1 MHFGAQGAGFW
12 DGHNLSTLLRG
23 RRTAVASS
31 TLRAR
36 SPRRAPRSAP
46 LVVALA
52 VSLTAAT
59 LFPGTTAEAGAREQA
74 RRIHERLAGVPP
86 TDAVLATMQAD
97 VAGGNPTAAANTA
110 MNNSSFYTVTLKNFA
125 APWTNRDQSVFVPLN
140 DYTATVI
147 GMVRDDVPFNE
158 LLSGDILYIGNA
170 GLGLPGV
177 SATSNTHYEQIE
189 TRGIDLRTGL
199 VRTTQSGVYGTPPAA
214 TAGVMTS
221 RAAAQAFFVAGTN
234 RAMFRFTMLNHMC
247 RDLEEV
253 QDTSLPPDLI
263 RQDVSRSPGGDA
275 RLFLNGCVGCHTGM
289 DPMTQAFAYYTYD
302 EAQGRLVY
310 TGGTVQPKYFNNDT
324 TFAFGFRTPDDR
336 WENRWRRG
344 QNVLLGWDPALPG
357 SGSGA
362 KSLGQEFGNS
372 DAFAT
377 CQVEKVFRT
386 VCLRTPTDTADR
398 NQIGSM
404 TSSFRASGYRLK
416 QAFADAATYC
426 MGD

>member
-1 MHFGAQGAGFW
+1 MPWAPSCV
-12 DGHNLSTLLRG
+12 DSIVKRV
-23 RRTAVASS
+23 TALVAI
-31 TLRAR
+31 A
-36 SPRRAPRSAP
+36 AFA
-46 LVVALA
+46 
-52 VSLTAAT
+52 TAAD
-59 LFPGTTAEAGAREQA
+59 AGPREQA
-74 RRIHERLAGVPP
+74 KRMHDRIAGVPP
-86 TDAVLATMQAD
+86 ADAVLDAMETEIA
-97 VAGGNPTAAANTA
+97 AGRTQAAALLA
-110 MNNSSFYTVTLKNFA
+110 MDHPAFYSVTLKNLVT
-125 APWTNRDQSVFVPLN
+125 PWTNRDQTVFAPLN

-158 LLSGDILYIGNA
+158 LLSGDILYVGNA

-177 SATSNTHYEQIE
+177 SASSNTHYEQLE

-199 VRTTQSGVYGTPPAA
+199 TRTTQSGVYGTPPAA

-221 RAAAQAFFVAGTN
+221 RAAAQAFFIAGTN

-253 QDTSLPPDLI
+253 QDTSRPPDRI

-275 RLFLNGCVGCHTGM
+275 RLFLNNCVGCHSGM
-289 DPMTQAFAYYTYD
+289 DPMAQAFAYYTFD
-302 EAQGRLVY
+302 DTQGRLVY
-310 TGGTVQPKYFNNDT
+310 TGGSVQPKYFNNDV
-324 TFAFGFRTPDDR
+324 TFAPGFRTPDDQ

-344 QNVLLGWDPALPG
+344 QNALLGWDPALPG

-372 DAFAT
+372 DAFAN

-386 VCLRTPTDTADR
+386 VCLRTPTDAADR
-398 NQIGSM
+398 NQVSSM
-404 TSSFRASGYRLK
+404 VNSFRANGYRLK